1 MQLPAQPGP
10 APHRR
15 SLGHQGA
22 DDPVSDAPRQGEQ
35 GVLGGVTGRFPVQG
49 LRHSAVS
56 APTNSRWSD
65 RSRGKGQA
73 DAPPDPRP
81 ALAPPFF
88 EFDRMV
94 REQYGPMFP
103 NVPTVFPG
111 DLREEGPPPDE
122 LTGGYL
128 TGRHVR
134 SLPTGVGTGLA
145 RTLAIV
151 GTIHGTNQTPHRG
164 RSAPHKPFDSCRHHA
179 SAGGLGGTGGLFP
192 VLFSPTPACPRIVVG
207 PNRGCWLRGMPERSD
222 PGRTWP
228 GTTRWSPTSG
238 FRSPAR
244 PLRGILP
251 SPPRPTGAGPM
262 W

>member
-94 REQYGPMFP
+94 RCLLY
-103 NVPTVFPG
+103 TSDAAD
-111 DLREEGPPPDE
+111 DLTRVD
-122 LTGGYL
+122 
-128 TGRHVR
+128 
-134 SLPTGVGTGLA
+134 
-145 RTLAIV
+145 
-151 GTIHGTNQTPHRG
+151 
-164 RSAPHKPFDSCRHHA
+164 
-179 SAGGLGGTGGLFP
+179 LG
-192 VLFSPTPACPRIVVG
+192 
-207 PNRGCWLRGMPERSD
+207 
-222 PGRTWP
+222 
-228 GTTRWSPTSG
+228 
-238 FRSPAR
+238 
-244 PLRGILP
+244 
-251 SPPRPTGAGPM
+251 
-262 W
+262 